1 MPVIDV
7 HAHIFPQ
14 SGIRAWKEGHEWFGA
29 TVEKGE
35 TGPATIRSG
44 KLETKYGR
52 TEFWIP
58 YRERIPFMDRNGI
71 DVQTLSLNPQLIRDQ
86 WDTKN
91 TIDFSKA
98 VNDELAEAVAE
109 NPDRFEA
116 LANLPL
122 QDTDASVRELNR
134 AMTKLGLKGV
144 LVASHVGGRRW
155 DDPSLFP
162 VLEEAERT
170 GAFILIHPFNNL
182 IAGYGIMPRY
192 HLINLIGNPMETT
205 VAAASLI
212 LGGVMDK
219 LPNLKVCLSHAGGY
233 LPFAAGR
240 FDHAFGKRDDVN
252 AGARRLPS
260 DYLRAFYYDCISH
273 SDAGL
278 EFVVEQ
284 VGVDRILVGTDF
296 PADMGLENPSAWL
309 AGQSYLSA
317 ADRAKIESENALK
330 LGFGQ
335 RMPGQQ
341 TKRTATA
348 S

>member
-7 HAHIFPQ
+7 HAHMFPQ
-14 SGIRAWKEGHEWFGA
+14 SGIKAWKEGREWFGA
-29 TVEKGE
+29 TVTRGDK
-35 TGPATIRSG
+35 GPATIKFG
-44 KLETKYGR
+44 NNETKYGR

-58 YRERIPFMDRNGI
+58 YRERIPFMDANGI

-86 WDTKN
+86 WDTKT
-91 TIDFSKA
+91 TIEFSKS
-98 VNDELAEAVAE
+98 VNDELSEAVAE
-109 NPDRFEA
+109 SPTRFEG

-134 AMTKLGLKGV
+134 AVTELGLKGF
-144 LVASHVGGRRW
+144 LCASHVAGKRW

-162 VLEEAERT
+162 VLQEAERS

-182 IAGYGIMPRY
+182 IAEYGIMPRF

-240 FDHAFGKRDDVN
+240 FDHAFGKRDDVSGA
-252 AGARRLPS
+252 AGRLPS
-260 DYLRAFYYDCISH
+260 DYLKSFYYDCISH
-273 SDAGL
+273 SDDGL
-278 EFVVEQ
+278 KFVVEQ

-296 PADMGLENPSAWL
+296 PADMGLEKPHDFL
-309 AGQSYLSA
+309 VKQPYLTA

-330 LGFGQ
+330 LGFGT
-335 RMPGQQ
+335 RWAA
-341 TKRTATA
+341 KK
-348 S
+348 